1 MNRTFLTGLV
11 FLLIIILTGLLGP
24 LFSSHTYYDITL
36 AAKNLEPNAI
46 YILGTDD
53 LGRDLFTRCCYGI
66 RISLFVGLAAALID
80 MCIGVL
86 WGSIAGFCGGHI
98 DNLMM
103 RIADILYSLPSL
115 LIVILLMVVM
125 GPGIASALVAMTV
138 INWITMA
145 RVVRGQVLQIK
156 EREFVLAAGSLGLS
170 SGRILFGHILPN
182 VTGPILVTLTLTV
195 SSALFTEAFLSFMGL
210 GVQAPFA
217 SLGSMAAEGL
227 PAMSYYP
234 WRLFFPALFL
244 CGLMLSFNLLSE
256 GLKQKSY

>member
-1 MNRTFLTGLV
+1 MNRTFISGIVLLT
-11 FLLIIILTGLLGP
+11 FIILIALFGP
-24 LFSSHTYYDITL
+24 IFSGHTYYDITL
-36 AAKNLEPNAI
+36 SAKNLEPNSN
-46 YILGTDD
+46 YLLGTDD

-66 RISLFVGLAAALID
+66 RISLFVGIAAALID
-80 MCIGVL
+80 MFIGVL
-86 WGSIAGFCGGHI
+86 WGSVAGFCGGHI

-103 RIADILYSLPSL
+103 RVADILYSLPSL
-115 LIVILLMVVM
+115 LIVILLMVVL
-125 GPGIASALVAMTV
+125 GPGITSALVAMTV

-170 SGRILFGHILPN
+170 SSRILFGHILPN
-182 VTGPILVTLTLTV
+182 VSGPILVTLTLTV

-234 WRLFFPALFL
+234 WRLLFPATFL
-244 CGLMLSFNLLSE
+244 CLMMLAFNLMSE
-256 GLKQKSY
+256 GLKQR